1 MATVEKKDSWNGTD
15 SALSDLIKEF
25 LRRFKDAKGSYKY
38 LNAIDQSIQHTTP
51 TVIISPKDFLE
62 SELESGIEI
71 NDLMN
76 RNSKRFLIALNRAV
90 TETFQQNHIDS
101 EIKIDVQIDSV
112 ENESTVIQSLS
123 KKQIGKLTT
132 VKGMIVYK
140 SDIFNKCSKTTYEC
154 VDNHHTVI
162 NFGIGDV
169 ENKIPVICNNP
180 NCKNRDFKLNA
191 ELSEWE
197 TYRNIAIKSDEDFS
211 FSNDEITISLS
222 GQLTEAV
229 EAGDRIVVTGVVY
242 VKNKP
247 KSNVFKNEIHCLYI
261 RKLDDVDLN
270 ITSDD
275 EEVFRKMIDETDF
288 YQRMINS
295 IAPQIL
301 GYEEIKESLL
311 LQLIRSPTLIKP
323 DNTTSR
329 GWFNIGLW
337 GDAGV
342 AKTAMAEHINA
353 NYPKTQI
360 ISSRGATDVGLTLG
374 IDKDSSG
381 NSVLRA
387 GAFVLN
393 RGYGTVILDEFPRL
407 NPEVVDGI
415 MTTIESGF
423 ASIAKAG
430 FQANQRADSSLL
442 ATGNAY
448 GEDWNDNMNL
458 KDNLNVSTPLLSRF
472 DYHWIIKDI
481 STKQRD
487 SDIADAIMFG
497 VEHDESFKP
506 FSSSLLVKY
515 FKFVR
520 QFEPEL
526 TKEVAQYL
534 KESYVILR
542 SDDKAKENGISPR
555 HLNTLIRT
563 TLAISRLYQR
573 KYAVVE
579 DAENAISLMKKNLG
593 QRGISV
599 SEADTYTVRQFNRC
613 IEILKDVS
621 SMGIGLDDLFEKLQT
636 SGTKED
642 IDQTVL
648 DLGKEKKLDHNKK
661 WRNVVSKLRRS
672 MVINIISEKPM
683 IISFKHQKRY

>member
-1 MATVEKKDSWNGTD
+1 MATIEKRTYTD
-15 SALSDLIKEF
+15 SGLCDLIKDF
-25 LRRFKDAKGSYKY
+25 LSHFKDVDGNYKY
-38 LNAIDQSIQHTTP
+38 VNAIDQAIQYTIP

-71 NDLMN
+71 NDLMYSN
-76 RNSKRFLIALNRAV
+76 CKRFLIALNRAV
-90 TETFQQNHIDS
+90 EEIFQTKAGKKIPID
-101 EIKIDVQIDSV
+101 IQIDSV
-112 ENESTVIQSLS
+112 SDESSVIQALS

-140 SDIFNKCSKTTYEC
+140 SDIFNKCKKAVYKCDDSHPTIIEFC
-154 VDNHHTVI
+154 
-162 NFGIGDV
+162 IGDS
-169 ENKIPVICNNP
+169 ENKLPLICDNA
-180 NCKNRDFKLNA
+180 NCKNRNFVIDA
-191 ELSEWE
+191 ESSEWE

-211 FSNDEITISLS
+211 FSNDELTISLS

-229 EAGDRIVVTGVVY
+229 EAGDRIFVTGVVY

-247 KSNVFKNEIHCLYI
+247 KSNIFKNEVHCLYI
-261 RKLDDVDLN
+261 RKLDDIDLN

-275 EEVFRKMIDETDF
+275 EEVFRNMICETDF
-288 YQRMINS
+288 YQKMINS

-311 LQLIRSPTLIKP
+311 LQLIRSPTRLKP

-393 RGYGTVILDEFPRL
+393 RGHGIVILDEFPRL

-448 GEDWNDNMNL
+448 GEDWNDGMNL

-487 SDIADAIMFG
+487 SDVADAIMFG

-506 FSSSLLVKY
+506 YSSSLLVKY

-526 TKEVAQYL
+526 TDEVAQYL
-534 KESYVILR
+534 KSSYVQLR
-542 SDDKAKENGISPR
+542 SHDKAKENGISPT

-579 DAENAISLMKKNLG
+579 DAENAITLMKKNLD

-599 SEADTYTVRQFNRC
+599 SEANTYTIRQFNRC
-613 IEILKDVS
+613 IDIIKEAS
-621 SMGIGLDDLFEKLQT
+621 SMGIALDDVFDKLQT
-636 SGTKED
+636 SGSKEQ
-642 IDQTVL
+642 IDQCVL
-648 DLGKEKKLDHNKK
+648 DLGKEKEVRNNKK

-683 IISFKHQKRY
+683 ILSFKHEKRF

>member
-1 MATVEKKDSWNGTD
+1 MSTIEKKDSWNGTD
-15 SALSDLIKEF
+15 SALSDKIKEF
-25 LRRFKDAKGSYKY
+25 LSRFKDANGSHKY
-38 LNAIDQSIQHTTP
+38 LNAIKQSIQYTIP

-71 NDLMN
+71 NDQMN
-76 RNSKRFLIALNRAV
+76 LNSKRFLIALNRASD
-90 TETFQQNHIDS
+90 EIFQQQHVGS
-101 EIKIDVQIDSV
+101 KIKIDVQIDSV
-112 ENESTVIQSLS
+112 ENESSVIQSLS

-140 SDIFNKCSKTTYEC
+140 SDVFNRCSKAIYEC
-154 VDNHHTVI
+154 VDNHHTII

-180 NCKNRDFKLNA
+180 NCKNRDFKLNV

-211 FSNDEITISLS
+211 FSNDELTISLS

-229 EAGDRIVVTGVVY
+229 EAGDRITVTGVVY
-242 VKNKP
+242 VKHKP
-247 KSNVFKNEIHCLYI
+247 KSNIFTNELHCLFI

-275 EEVFRKMIDETDF
+275 EEVFRKMVDETDF
-288 YQRMINS
+288 YQKMINS
-295 IAPQIL
+295 IAPDIL

-311 LQLIRSPTLIKP
+311 LQLVRSGKHRKIR
-323 DNTTSR
+323 D
-329 GWFNIGLW
+329 WFNIGLW

-342 AKTAMAEHINA
+342 AKTAMAEWIKDNF
-353 NYPKTQI
+353 PKTQI

-381 NSVLRA
+381 QSVLRA
-387 GAFVLN
+387 GAYVLN
-393 RGYGTVILDEFPRL
+393 RGHGTVILDEFPRL

-430 FQANQRADSSLL
+430 FQANQRADSSTL

-448 GEDWNDNMNL
+448 GEDWNDNLNL
-458 KDNLNVSTPLLSRF
+458 KDNLSISSALLQRF
-472 DYHWIIKDI
+472 DFHWIIKDI
-481 STKQRD
+481 STEQRD
-487 SDIADAIMFG
+487 SDIANAILFG

-506 FSSSLLVKY
+506 YSSSLLVKY
-515 FKFVR
+515 FKFIR
-520 QFEPEL
+520 QFTPEL
-526 TKEVAQYL
+526 SDDAGKHL
-534 KESYVILR
+534 HDSYVKIR
-542 SDDKAKENGISPR
+542 KDGKNKENDIGAR

-579 DAENAISLMKKNLG
+579 DVEKAIELMKKNLS

-599 SEADTYTVRQFNRC
+599 SEADTYTIRQFKRC
-613 IEILKDVS
+613 VTIIKEASLA
-621 SMGIGLDDLFEKLQT
+621 GIGLDELFDKLQT
-636 SGTKED
+636 TGSKEE
-642 IDQTVL
+642 IDQCVL
-648 DLGKEKKLDHNKK
+648 DLTKVKELRQNKK
-661 WRNVVSKLRRS
+661 WRNVVSMLRRS

-683 IISFKHQKRY
+683 ILSYKHEKRY

>member
-1 MATVEKKDSWNGTD
+1 MIQEEKKWNGTD

-25 LRRFKDAKGSYKY
+25 LSRFKNKDGDYKY
-38 LNAIDQSIQHTTP
+38 VTAIDQAIQHEIP

-62 SELESGIEI
+62 SELESGIKI
-71 NDLMN
+71 NDLMYLN
-76 RNSKRFLIALNRAV
+76 TKRFLTALDRAV
-90 TETFQQNHIDS
+90 LEIFQQKSGEKIP
-101 EIKIDVQIDSV
+101 IDVQIDSAGD
-112 ENESTVIQSLS
+112 ESSVIQALS
-123 KKQIGKLTT
+123 RKQIGKLTT

-140 SDIFNKCSKTTYEC
+140 SDIFNKCTKAVYEC
-154 VDNHHTVI
+154 IDHHQTLIEYGV
-162 NFGIGDV
+162 GDV
-169 ENKIPVICNNP
+169 DNKIPVVCNNP
-180 NCKNRDFKLNA
+180 SCKNKDFKLNDG
-191 ELSEWE
+191 LSKFE

-211 FSNDEITISLS
+211 FSNDELTISLS

-229 EAGDRIVVTGVVY
+229 EAGDRITVTGVVY
-242 VKNKP
+242 VKHKP
-247 KSNVFKNEIHCLYI
+247 KSNIFTNELHCLYI

-275 EEVFRKMIDETDF
+275 EEVFKKMIEETDF

-311 LQLIRSPTLIKP
+311 LQLVRSPTRLKP

-393 RGYGTVILDEFPRL
+393 RGHGIVVLDEFPRL

-497 VEHDESFKP
+497 VKHDESFKP
-506 FSSSLLVKY
+506 YSSSLLVKY

-526 TKEVAQYL
+526 TNEVAQYL
-534 KESYVILR
+534 NSSYVELR
-542 SDDKAKENGISPR
+542 ADPKSKENGISPR
-555 HLNTLIRT
+555 HLNTLIRS

-573 KYAVVE
+573 KYAVIE
-579 DAENAISLMKKNLG
+579 DAENAISLMKKNLD

-599 SEADTYTVRQFNRC
+599 SEADTYTIRQFNRC
-613 IEILKDVS
+613 IAILKEVS
-621 SMGIGLDDLFEKLQT
+621 SMGIGLDDLFDKLQT
-636 SGTKED
+636 TGSKEE
-642 IDQTVL
+642 IEQTVM

-661 WRNVVSKLRRS
+661 WRNVVSKIRRS

-683 IISFKHQKRY
+683 ILSFKHEKRF

>member
-1 MATVEKKDSWNGTD
+1 MATIEKRTYTD
-15 SALSDLIKEF
+15 SGLCDLIKDF
-25 LRRFKDAKGSYKY
+25 LAHFKDKDGSYKY
-38 LNAIDQSIQHTTP
+38 VNAIDQAIQYTIP

-71 NDLMN
+71 NDLMYSN
-76 RNSKRFLIALNRAV
+76 CKRFLIALNRAV
-90 TETFQQNHIDS
+90 EEIFQTKAGKKIPID
-101 EIKIDVQIDSV
+101 IQIDSV
-112 ENESTVIQSLS
+112 SDESSVIQALS

-140 SDIFNKCSKTTYEC
+140 SDIFNKCKKAVYKCDAFHPTIIEFC
-154 VDNHHTVI
+154 
-162 NFGIGDV
+162 IGDS
-169 ENKIPVICNNP
+169 ENKLPLICDNA
-180 NCKNRDFKLNA
+180 NCKNRNFVIDA
-191 ELSEWE
+191 ESSEWE

-211 FSNDEITISLS
+211 FSNDELTISLS

-229 EAGDRIVVTGVVY
+229 EAGDRIFVTGVVY

-247 KSNVFKNEIHCLYI
+247 KSNIFKNEVHCLYI
-261 RKLDDVDLN
+261 RKLDDIDLN

-275 EEVFRKMIDETDF
+275 EEVFRNMICETDF
-288 YQRMINS
+288 YQKMINS

-311 LQLIRSPTLIKP
+311 LQLIRSPTRLKP

-393 RGYGTVILDEFPRL
+393 RGHGIVILDEFPRL

-448 GEDWNDNMNL
+448 GEDWNDGMNL

-472 DYHWIIKDI
+472 DYHWIIKDV

-506 FSSSLLVKY
+506 YSSSLLVKY

-526 TKEVAQYL
+526 TDEVAQYL
-534 KESYVILR
+534 KSSYVQLR
-542 SDDKAKENGISPR
+542 SHDKAKENGISPR

-579 DAENAISLMKKNLG
+579 DAENAITLMKKNLD

-599 SEADTYTVRQFNRC
+599 SEANTYTIRQFNRC
-613 IEILKDVS
+613 IDIIKEAS
-621 SMGIGLDDLFEKLQT
+621 SMGIALDDVFDKLQT
-636 SGTKED
+636 SGSKEQ
-642 IDQTVL
+642 IDQCVL
-648 DLGKEKKLDHNKK
+648 DLGKEKELRHNKK

-683 IISFKHQKRY
+683 ILSFKHEKRF

>member
-1 MATVEKKDSWNGTD
+1 MTLEEKQTYTD
-15 SALSDLIKEF
+15 SALSDKIKDF
-25 LRRFKDAKGSYKY
+25 LSRFKDANGVYKY
-38 LNAIDQSIQHTTP
+38 FDAIDKAIQHTTP

-62 SELESGIEI
+62 SSIESGVEI
-71 NDLMN
+71 NDLMYT
-76 RNSKRFLIALNRAV
+76 NSKRFLTALKRAV
-90 TETFQQNHIDS
+90 DEIFQTKAGHKIA
-101 EIKIDVQIDSV
+101 IDVQIDNV
-112 ENESTVIQSLS
+112 ENESSVIQALS

-140 SDIFNKCSKTTYEC
+140 SNIFNQCTKAVYQCNDGHS
-154 VDNHHTVI
+154 NVI
-162 NFGIGDV
+162 EFGIGDV
-169 ENKIPVICNNP
+169 ETKIPLVCENP
-180 NCKNRDFKLNA
+180 HCKKRDFKRND

-222 GQLTEAV
+222 GQLTESV
-229 EAGDRIVVTGVVY
+229 EAGDRIIVTGVVY

-247 KSNVFKNEIHCLYI
+247 KSNVFTNEIHCLYV
-261 RKLDDVDLN
+261 RKLDDIDLN

-275 EEVFRKMIDETDF
+275 EEVFRKMIEETDF

-311 LQLIRSPTLIKP
+311 LQLVRSPNRPKL
-323 DNTTSR
+323 DGTSVR

-342 AKTAMAEHINA
+342 AKTAMAESINA

-387 GAFVLN
+387 GAMVLN
-393 RGYGTVILDEFPRL
+393 RGYGIVILDEFPRL
-407 NPEVVDGI
+407 NPEVVDGL

-423 ASIAKAG
+423 VSIAKAG

-458 KDNLNVSTPLLSRF
+458 KDNLNVSTPLLTRF

-481 STKQRD
+481 SNQKRD
-487 SDIADAIMFG
+487 SEIADAIMFG
-497 VEHDESFKP
+497 VKHDESFKP
-506 FSSSLLVKY
+506 YSSSLLVKY

-526 TKEVAQYL
+526 SDEVAQYL
-534 KESYVILR
+534 KQSYVQLR
-542 SDDKAKENGISPR
+542 ADKKSKDNGISPR

-573 KYAVVE
+573 KYAVIE
-579 DAENAISLMKKNLG
+579 DAENAISLMKKNLS

-599 SEADTYTVRQFNRC
+599 SEADTYTIRQFNRC
-613 IEILKDVS
+613 IIILKEVS
-621 SMGIGLDDLFEKLQT
+621 SMGIGLDDLFDKLQS
-636 SGTKED
+636 SGSKED
-642 IDQTVL
+642 IEQCIM
-648 DLGKEKKLDHNKK
+648 DLGKEKELRQNKK

-672 MVINIISEKPM
+672 MTINIISDKPM
-683 IISFKHQKRY
+683 VLSYKHEKRY

>member
-1 MATVEKKDSWNGTD
+1 MATIEKKTYTD
-15 SALSDLIKEF
+15 SGLSDLIKDF
-25 LRRFKDAKGSYKY
+25 LSRFKDVDGSYKY
-38 LNAIDQSIQHTTP
+38 VNTINQSIQHTTP

-62 SELESGIEI
+62 SDLELGIEV
-71 NDLMN
+71 NDALN
-76 RNSKRFLIALNRAV
+76 LNSKRFLIALNRAV
-90 TETFQQNHIDS
+90 TEMFQQNHIDS
-101 EIKIDVQIDSV
+101 KIKIDVQIDSV
-112 ENESTVIQSLS
+112 ENESSVIQALS

-140 SDIFNKCSKTTYEC
+140 SDIFNKCTKAVYHCDDFHQTTIE
-154 VDNHHTVI
+154 
-162 NFGIGDV
+162 FGIGDT
-169 ENKIPVICNNP
+169 ENKVPIVCDNS
-180 NCKNRDFKLNA
+180 NCKNKNFTIDA
-191 ELSEWE
+191 ESSEWE

-211 FSNDEITISLS
+211 FSNDELTISLS

-229 EAGDRIVVTGVVY
+229 EAGDRIMVTGVVY

-247 KSNVFKNEIHCLYI
+247 KSNIFKNEIHCLYI

-311 LQLIRSPTLIKP
+311 LQLIRSPTRLKP

-393 RGYGTVILDEFPRL
+393 RGHGIVVLDEFPRL

-481 STKQRD
+481 STQQRD

-497 VEHDESFKP
+497 VDHDESFKP
-506 FSSSLLVKY
+506 YSSSLLVKY

-526 TKEVAQYL
+526 TDKVAQYL
-534 KESYVILR
+534 KSSYVQLR
-542 SDDKAKENGISPR
+542 SNEKAKENGISPR

-573 KYAVVE
+573 KFAVIE
-579 DAENAISLMKKNLG
+579 DAENAISLMKKNLD

-599 SEADTYTVRQFNRC
+599 SEADTYTIRQFNRC
-613 IEILKDVS
+613 IDILKEVS

-636 SGTKED
+636 TGSKEE
-642 IDQTVL
+642 IEQTVL
-648 DLGKEKKLDHNKK
+648 DLGKEKELRHNKK

-672 MVINIISEKPM
+672 MSINIISEKPM
-683 IISFKHQKRY
+683 ILSFKHEKRF

>member
-1 MATVEKKDSWNGTD
+1 MATEITTYTD

-25 LRRFKDAKGSYKY
+25 LSRFKNKDGDYKY
-38 LNAIDQSIQHTTP
+38 VTAIDQAIQHTTP

-62 SELESGIEI
+62 TELGSGIKI
-71 NDLMN
+71 NDLMYLN
-76 RNSKRFLIALNRAV
+76 TKRFLTALNRAV
-90 TETFQQNHIDS
+90 LEIFQQKAGETIP
-101 EIKIDVQIDSV
+101 IDVQID
-112 ENESTVIQSLS
+112 NAGDESSVIQALS

-140 SDIFNKCSKTTYEC
+140 SDIFNRCTKAIYEC
-154 VDNHHTVI
+154 IDQHQTLIEYGV
-162 NFGIGDV
+162 GDV
-169 ENKIPVICNNP
+169 ENKIPVVCDNP
-180 NCKNRDFKLNA
+180 SCKNKDFKLNDG
-191 ELSEWE
+191 LSKFE

-211 FSNDEITISLS
+211 FSNDELTISLS

-229 EAGDRIVVTGVVY
+229 EAGDRITVTGVVY
-242 VKNKP
+242 VKHKP
-247 KSNVFKNEIHCLYI
+247 KSNIFTNELHCLYI

-275 EEVFRKMIDETDF
+275 EEVFRKMVDETDF

-301 GYEEIKESLL
+301 GYEEIKESLF
-311 LQLIRSPTLIKP
+311 LQLVRSPTRLKP

-342 AKTAMAEHINA
+342 AKTAIAESINA

-393 RGYGTVILDEFPRL
+393 RGHGIVVLDEFPRL

-497 VEHDESFKP
+497 VKHDESFKP
-506 FSSSLLVKY
+506 YSSSLLVKY

-526 TKEVAQYL
+526 TNEVARYL
-534 KESYVILR
+534 NESYVQLR
-542 SDDKAKENGISPR
+542 ADPKAKENGISPR
-555 HLNTLIRT
+555 HLNTLIRS

-573 KYAVVE
+573 KYAVIE
-579 DAENAISLMKKNLG
+579 DAENAISLMKKNLD

-599 SEADTYTVRQFNRC
+599 SEADTYTIRQFNRC
-613 IEILKDVS
+613 ITIIKEVS
-621 SMGIGLDDLFEKLQT
+621 SMGISIDDLFDKLL
-636 SGTKED
+636 SVGSKEE
-642 IDQTVL
+642 IEQSVL
-648 DLGKEKKLDHNKK
+648 DLGKEKKVTSNKK

-683 IISFKHQKRY
+683 ILSFKHEKRF

>member
-1 MATVEKKDSWNGTD
+1 MATEITTYTD

-25 LRRFKDAKGSYKY
+25 LSRFKNKDGDYKY
-38 LNAIDQSIQHTTP
+38 VTAIAQAIQHTTP

-62 SELESGIEI
+62 TELGSGIKI
-71 NDLMN
+71 NDLMYLN
-76 RNSKRFLIALNRAV
+76 TKRFLTALNRAV
-90 TETFQQNHIDS
+90 LEIFQQKAGETIP
-101 EIKIDVQIDSV
+101 IDVQID
-112 ENESTVIQSLS
+112 NAGDESSVIQALS

-140 SDIFNKCSKTTYEC
+140 SDIFNRCTKAIYEC
-154 VDNHHTVI
+154 IDQHQTLIEYGV
-162 NFGIGDV
+162 GDV
-169 ENKIPVICNNP
+169 ENKIPVVCDNP
-180 NCKNRDFKLNA
+180 SCKNKDFKLNDG
-191 ELSEWE
+191 LSKFE

-211 FSNDEITISLS
+211 FSNDELTISLS

-229 EAGDRIVVTGVVY
+229 EAGDRITVTGVVY
-242 VKNKP
+242 VKHKP
-247 KSNVFKNEIHCLYI
+247 KSNIFTNELHCLYI

-275 EEVFRKMIDETDF
+275 EEVFRKMVDETDF

-311 LQLIRSPTLIKP
+311 LQLVRSPTRLKP

-342 AKTAMAEHINA
+342 AKTAIAESINA

-393 RGYGTVILDEFPRL
+393 RGHGIVVLDEFPRL

-497 VEHDESFKP
+497 VKHDESFKP
-506 FSSSLLVKY
+506 YSSSLLVKY

-526 TKEVAQYL
+526 TNEVARYL
-534 KESYVILR
+534 NESYVQLR
-542 SDDKAKENGISPR
+542 ADPKAKENGISPR
-555 HLNTLIRT
+555 HLNTLIRS

-573 KYAVVE
+573 KYAVIE
-579 DAENAISLMKKNLG
+579 DAQNAISLMKKNLD

-599 SEADTYTVRQFNRC
+599 SEADTYTIRQFNRC
-613 IEILKDVS
+613 ITIIKEVS
-621 SMGIGLDDLFEKLQT
+621 SMGISIDDLFDKLL
-636 SGTKED
+636 SVGSKEE
-642 IDQTVL
+642 IEQSVL
-648 DLGKEKKLDHNKK
+648 DLGKEKKVTSNKK

-683 IISFKHQKRY
+683 ILSFKHEKRF

>member
-1 MATVEKKDSWNGTD
+1 MATEITTYTD

-25 LRRFKDAKGSYKY
+25 LSRFKNKDGDYKY
-38 LNAIDQSIQHTTP
+38 VTAIDQAIQHTTP

-62 SELESGIEI
+62 TELGSGIKI
-71 NDLMN
+71 NDLMYLN
-76 RNSKRFLIALNRAV
+76 TKRFLTALNRAV
-90 TETFQQNHIDS
+90 LEIFQQKAGETIP
-101 EIKIDVQIDSV
+101 IDVQID
-112 ENESTVIQSLS
+112 NAGDESSVIQALS

-140 SDIFNKCSKTTYEC
+140 SDIFNRCTKAIYEC
-154 VDNHHTVI
+154 IDQHQTLIEYGV
-162 NFGIGDV
+162 GDV
-169 ENKIPVICNNP
+169 ENKIPVVCDNP
-180 NCKNRDFKLNA
+180 SCKNKDFKLNDG
-191 ELSEWE
+191 LSKFE

-211 FSNDEITISLS
+211 FSNDELTISLS

-229 EAGDRIVVTGVVY
+229 EAGDRITVTGVVY
-242 VKNKP
+242 VKHKP
-247 KSNVFKNEIHCLYI
+247 KSNIFTNELHCLYI

-275 EEVFRKMIDETDF
+275 EEVFRKMVDETDF

-311 LQLIRSPTLIKP
+311 LQLVRSPTRLKP

-342 AKTAMAEHINA
+342 AKTAIAESINA

-393 RGYGTVILDEFPRL
+393 RGHGIVVLDEFPRL

-497 VEHDESFKP
+497 VKHDESFKP
-506 FSSSLLVKY
+506 YSSSLLVKY

-526 TKEVAQYL
+526 TNEVARYL
-534 KESYVILR
+534 NESYVQLR
-542 SDDKAKENGISPR
+542 ADPKAKENGISPR
-555 HLNTLIRT
+555 HLNTLIRS

-573 KYAVVE
+573 KYAVIE
-579 DAENAISLMKKNLG
+579 DAENAISLMKKNLD

-599 SEADTYTVRQFNRC
+599 SEADTYTIRQFNRC
-613 IEILKDVS
+613 ITIIKEVS
-621 SMGIGLDDLFEKLQT
+621 SMGISIDDLFDKLL
-636 SGTKED
+636 SVGSKEE
-642 IDQTVL
+642 IEQSVL
-648 DLGKEKKLDHNKK
+648 DLGKEKKVTSNKK

-683 IISFKHQKRY
+683 ILSFKHEKRF